1 MVEVVLAS
9 VVAWIW
15 LEEALSA
22 AQLVGG
28 SVVLLGIVLAQ
39 TSR

>member
-1 MVEVVLAS
+1 VDLA
-9 VVAWIW
+9 
-15 LEEALSA
+15 EETLSA